1 MSTMTQTNSN
11 RKLVLS
17 DILEQRAYER
27 IRDTKRAE
35 IIELKRRRRIS
46 LGTIVTVMFE
56 NRATMQSQIQEMLRV
71 ERVVSDEGVLEELKA
86 YNPLIPEAGQL
97 CATVFIELVTDDQM
111 REWLPKLV
119 DIEKSIAIKL
129 ANGEVVK
136 ATVDEAHAEQLTR
149 ETVTA
154 AVHYIRFQF
163 TPQHFATFAG
173 RCPTPNALLLTT
185 VERIGQT
192 RYAHFA
198 LAADRFCLAA
208 VFFIV
213 WIENLGVKTLASTAA
228 SPSQIDFGHAN
239 PLVLV
244 GQRLELGCHTMPIGK
259 WL

>member
-1 MSTMTQTNSN
+1 MSTITQTSGN

-17 DILEQRAYER
+17 DILEHRAYER
-27 IRDTKRAE
+27 IRETRRAE

-71 ERVVSDEGVLEELKA
+71 ERVVTDEGVLEELKA

-119 DIEKSIAIKL
+119 GIEKSIAIKL
-129 ANGEVVK
+129 ANGEVVESV
-136 ATVDEAHAEQLTR
+136 VDEAHAEQLTR

-163 TPQHFATFAG
+163 TPQQVAEFAKGDVQVVSTLSNYLEAVELPEFTVAE
-173 RCPTPNALLLTT
+173 LLTDL
-185 VERIGQT
+185 R
-192 RYAHFA
+192 
-198 LAADRFCLAA
+198 D
-208 VFFIV
+208 
-213 WIENLGVKTLASTAA
+213 
-228 SPSQIDFGHAN
+228 
-239 PLVLV
+239 
-244 GQRLELGCHTMPIGK
+244 
-259 WL
+259 